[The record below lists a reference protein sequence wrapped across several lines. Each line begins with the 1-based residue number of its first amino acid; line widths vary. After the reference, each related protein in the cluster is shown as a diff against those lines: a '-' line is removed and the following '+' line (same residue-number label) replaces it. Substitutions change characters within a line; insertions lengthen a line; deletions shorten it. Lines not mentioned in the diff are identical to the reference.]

1 VKEAVSVPLFANGN
15 ILTHQDVS
23 RCLEETRADGI
34 MSAEGNLYNPA
45 LFEPLNRSQARIFRS
60 QLPAKLVA
68 ALDTIDNRFKVDR
81 ATVAYYPIVQLSL
94 EYLIIV
100 AGLETETAL
109 SAVKA
114 HLFRMWKPVFNAGH
128 HIDVRDALSRISSL
142 SDGTEEFKEVIAK
155 YVELTEELGR
165 KLEVRG
171 RGGVGWSLPLRD
183 DPD

>member
-1 VKEAVSVPLFANGN
+1 MKESVSVPLFANGN
-15 ILTHQDVS
+15 ILTYEDVT
-23 RCLEETRADGI
+23 RCLEETKADGI

-45 LFEPLNRSQARIFRS
+45 LFEPLNRSQAQIFRS
-60 QLPAKLVA
+60 QLPAGLLA
-68 ALDTIDNRFKVDR
+68 ALDVVDKRFEVDR

-94 EYLIIV
+94 EYLAIV
-100 AGLETETAL
+100 AGLQTETAL

-114 HLFRMWKPVFNAGH
+114 HLFRMWKPVFNAGR

-142 SDGTEEFKEVIAK
+142 SDGTEEFKEVVGK

-171 RGGVGWSLPLRD
+171 NAG
-183 DPD
+183 